1 MISEMPSPFP
11 SVFKEGWLRDQ
22 KMSRSVLSR
31 ADGVVSNTSR
41 SPLIL
46 FEITTPPV
54 CGVKEASQLL
64 LSPQPPLLENGGEW
78 S

>member
-1 MISEMPSPFP
+1 M
-11 SVFKEGWLRDQ
+11 RDQ

-41 SPLIL
+41 SLLIDARVAHLIL
-46 FEITTPPV
+46 FEITNHPV
-54 CGVKEASQLL
+54 CGVEEASQLL